1 MAISIIGKQIPSQIS
16 GKFQFQ
22 KSATVLRNTSDIR
35 EMRQVTGPELAYEF
49 YFPPTNFSHSGY
61 GPTFNEI
68 NRPYSTP
75 IVDITSGKAERCSF
89 EFLVAPPKRINTLT
103 GEDGK
108 PSSQTYQ
115 DFYESIDDQLRFIQT
130 IADFAIPVEF
140 INVHPALAIPKWYI
154 DECTINHGRQNLQAN
169 TTSATVSL
177 SLIEFIPRRKT
188 MILLPR
194 FKHGKFVPAGKKK
207 TVTDPPPG
215 KDDVVAA
222 TAAYKAALASGDQK
236 AIYYAKLELADAKAN
251 LFTERSGR

>member
-35 EMRQVTGPELAYEF
+35 EMRQVTGPQLAYEF
-49 YFPPTNFSHSGY
+49 YFPPTTFNHSGY

-115 DFYESIDDQLRFIQT
+115 DFYESVDDQLRFIQS

-140 INVHPALAIPKWYI
+140 VNVHPALAIPKWYI

-169 TTSATVSL
+169 TTSATVNL
-177 SLIEFIPRRKT
+177 SLIEFIPRKKT

-194 FKHGKFVPAGKKK
+194 FKHGKFVPANKK
-207 TVTDPPPG
+207 TGPGSGTVG
-215 KDDVVAA
+215 KDDVEAA
-222 TAAYKAALASGDQK
+222 TNRYKAAAAAGNLK
-236 AIYYAKLELADAKAN
+236 AAEYYELQYLDLKAKYDAGK
-251 LFTERSGR
+251 

>member
-1 MAISIIGKQIPSQIS
+1 MAVSIIGKAIPSQIS

-35 EMRQVTGPELAYEF
+35 EMRQVAEPGLAYEF
-49 YFPPTNFSHSGY
+49 YFPPTTFNHSGY

-68 NRPYSTP
+68 NRPYSQP

-89 EFLVAPPKRINTLT
+89 EFLVAPPKRINTLI

-108 PSSQTYQ
+108 PATHVYQ
-115 DFYESIDDQLRFIQT
+115 DFYEAIDDQLRFIQS
-130 IADFAIPVEF
+130 IVDYAIPVEF

-154 DECTINHGRQNLQAN
+154 DECTINHGRQNLNAN

-194 FKHGKFVPAGKKK
+194 FKHGKFVPK
-207 TVTDPPPG
+207 TKTDTTDDKTGG
-215 KDDVVAA
+215 KDDIKALTA
-222 TAAYKAALASGDQK
+222 KLTAARAAGNAEAARFYALA
-236 AIYYAKLELADAKAN
+236 LAEATKKP
-251 LFTERSGR
+251 

>member
-35 EMRQVTGPELAYEF
+35 EMRQVAGPELAYEF
-49 YFPPTNFSHSGY
+49 YFPPTTFSHSGY

-115 DFYESIDDQLRFIQT
+115 DFYESIDDQLRFIQS

-194 FKHGKFVPAGKKK
+194 FKHGKFVPANKKSTGNDENGGADHIK
-207 TVTDPPPG
+207 ALTA
-215 KDDVVAA
+215 KLNAA
-222 TAAYKAALASGDQK
+222 RAAGNVK
-236 AIYYAKLELADAKAN
+236 AIEYYALELAEASK
-251 LFTERSGR
+251 

>member
-35 EMRQVTGPELAYEF
+35 EMRQVAGPELAYEF
-49 YFPPTNFSHSGY
+49 YFPPTTFSHSGY

-115 DFYESIDDQLRFIQT
+115 DFYESIDDQLRFIQS

-169 TTSATVSL
+169 TTSATVNL

-194 FKHGKFVPAGKKK
+194 FKHGKFVPANKD
-207 TVTDPPPG
+207 TSSDDETPG
-215 KDDVVAA
+215 KDDIKGLTAKLNAA
-222 TAAYKAALASGDQK
+222 KAAGNRDA
-236 AIYYAKLELADAKAN
+236 ARYYALAIAEASK
-251 LFTERSGR
+251 

>member
-35 EMRQVTGPELAYEF
+35 EMRQVAGPELAYEF
-49 YFPPTNFSHSGY
+49 YFPPTTFSHSGY

-68 NRPYSTP
+68 NRPYSQP

-115 DFYESIDDQLRFIQT
+115 DFYESIDDQLKFIQS

-194 FKHGKFVPAGKKK
+194 FKHGKFVPNNKKGTTGTGPK
-207 TVTDPPPG
+207 GRDFILGLVN
-215 KDDVVAA
+215 DV
-222 TAAYKAALASGDQK
+222 KAANASGDPKKIK
-236 AIYYAKLELADAKAN
+236 AAQLAFDKYVAA
-251 LFTERSGR
+251 LSGK

>member
-49 YFPPTNFSHSGY
+49 YFPPTTFSHSGY
-61 GPTFNEI
+61 GPTFSEI

-194 FKHGKFVPAGKKK
+194 FKHGKFIPAGKGNGS
-207 TVTDPPPG
+207 PSANPG
-215 KDDVVAA
+215 RDFVRSLREDI
-222 TAAYKAALASGDQK
+222 KAANASGNVKAARRAQLALDQYFAARTGK
-236 AIYYAKLELADAKAN
+236 
-251 LFTERSGR
+251 

>member
-16 GKFQFQ
+16 GKFQYQ

-35 EMRQVTGPELAYEF
+35 EMRQVAEPGLAYEF
-49 YFPPTNFSHSGY
+49 YFPPTTFNHSGY

-68 NRPYSTP
+68 NRPYSQP

-89 EFLVAPPKRINTLT
+89 EFLVAPPKRINTLI
-103 GEDGK
+103 GDDGK
-108 PSSQTYQ
+108 PATHIYQ
-115 DFYESIDDQLRFIQT
+115 DFYEAIDDQLRFIQS
-130 IADFAIPVEF
+130 IVDYAIPVEF

-154 DECTINHGRQNLQAN
+154 DECTINHGRQNLSAN

-194 FKHGKFVPAGKKK
+194 FKHGKFVPK
-207 TVTDPPPG
+207 TKTGGDVTPLTG
-215 KDDVVAA
+215 KDHIEALEKKLKSVRASGD
-222 TAAYKAALASGDQK
+222 TKAAL
-236 AIYYAKLELADAKAN
+236 YLEMEIIQQQQILA
-251 LFTERSGR
+251 RRGG